1 MKNTNTQKAV
11 KAKAP
16 KVAKVRDVSVSFD
29 EFIALRGINSG
40 YYNAKP
46 AMASRLARKNLVE
59 VIEKAETVLARE
71 TKTAIF
77 YKKVVTRQASLTAN
91 GQALLAKL
99 NASL

>member
-1 MKNTNTQKAV
+1 MKKSATQKAV

-16 KVAKVRDVSVSFD
+16 KVRDVSVSFD

-59 VIEKAETVLARE
+59 VTETSETVLARE
-71 TKTAIF
+71 TTTAIF
-77 YKKVVTRQASLTAN
+77 YKKVVKRKASLTPS
-91 GQALLAKL
+91 GLRLFEKL